1 MLSIKDQKF
10 INIALEECCKSN
22 VLMRHG
28 CVAVMNGKI
37 IAQGHNSYRNRTNDG
52 FINNQGSCH
61 AEISVLRSIFHI
73 HSNKKYEN
81 INYLNDKNHKNN
93 KNIFKK
99 ISLYIVR
106 CSYDLIF
113 KNSAP
118 CSECS
123 KIIKLLDIK
132 KIVYSNSNNNNNNNN
147 FIIVK
152 PQDYSSDYKTLG
164 RKQIDYRDNHNAKN
178 KLKKNIL

>member
-1 MLSIKDQKF
+1 MLSIKDHKF
-10 INIALEECCKSN
+10 INIAMDECCKSS
-22 VLMRHG
+22 VLMKHG

-61 AEISVLRSIFHI
+61 AEISVLRNIFHI
-73 HSNKKYEN
+73 HSNNKYAN
-81 INYLNDKNHKNN
+81 INFLNDTNHKNNKNN

-99 ISLYIVR
+99 ISLYVVR
-106 CSYDLIF
+106 CSYDLII

-123 KIIKLLDIK
+123 KIIKLLNIK
-132 KIVYSNSNNNNNNNN
+132 KIVYSNSSNNN

-152 PQDYSSDYKTLG
+152 PQDYFSDYKTLG

-178 KLKKNIL
+178 KLKKNML

>member
-1 MLSIKDQKF
+1 
-10 INIALEECCKSN
+10 
-22 VLMRHG
+22 
-28 CVAVMNGKI
+28 MNGKI

-73 HSNKKYEN
+73 HSNKKYNN
-81 INYLNDKNHKNN
+81 INFLNDKNHKNN

-132 KIVYSNSNNNNNNNN
+132 KIVYSNSSNNNN

-152 PQDYSSDYKTLG
+152 PQDYFSDYKTLG
-164 RKQIDYRDNHNAKN
+164 RKQIDYKINNTKN
-178 KLKKNIL
+178 KLKKIII

>member
-73 HSNKKYEN
+73 HSNKKYNN
-81 INYLNDKNHKNN
+81 INFLNDKNHKNN
-93 KNIFKK
+93 KNERF
-99 ISLYIVR
+99 YN
-106 CSYDLIF
+106 DPLI
-113 KNSAP
+113 
-118 CSECS
+118 
-123 KIIKLLDIK
+123 
-132 KIVYSNSNNNNNNNN
+132 
-147 FIIVK
+147 
-152 PQDYSSDYKTLG
+152 
-164 RKQIDYRDNHNAKN
+164 
-178 KLKKNIL
+178 

>member
-61 AEISVLRSIFHI
+61 AEISVLRTIFHI
-73 HSNKKYEN
+73 HSNKKCNN
-81 INYLNDKNHKNN
+81 INFLNDKNHKNN

-132 KIVYSNSNNNNNNNN
+132 KIVYSNSSNNNN

-152 PQDYSSDYKTLG
+152 PQHYFSDYKTLG
-164 RKQIDYRDNHNAKN
+164 RKQIDYRDNNNTKN
-178 KLKKNIL
+178 KFKKNIL